1 MGKLTNYNYAFVFYD
16 VGEKRVNKVFK
27 VCKKYLSHCQ
37 KSVFRGEMSPSKLIN
52 FKKDINNVIDKNED
66 FICIIKLMNESIF
79 GEEVLGVNYKITGED
94 LII

>member
-1 MGKLTNYNYAFVFYD
+1 
-16 VGEKRVNKVFK
+16 
-27 VCKKYLSHCQ
+27 
-37 KSVFRGEMSPSKLIN
+37 MSPSKLIN